1 MELFKLT
8 DITFEKE
15 KTRTFDPAKVSQ
27 FSTETYRYP
36 LDIGRED
43 KGHYVVFYVNE
54 QIATEMAGNKVDG
67 INPTIR
73 SERTASGEAINA
85 GSIINEVSSALRN
98 LSDEVLGGDAAAFL
112 VKTFGPTTAAG
123 MIAGGKEFTNDFL
136 RAGDTITAQ
145 GFTRTVRRISDTF
158 VMYMPDTVAYTFNQN
173 YTNVNMGGGAFA
185 LTASAGKSIVDITQ
199 ALKDPTQLGQIIGKG
214 ISPFV
219 ATGLQKVFGDQS
231 SFVFQ
236 NLTGTVINP
245 QLELLYTSPNFRNF
259 SFEFMFYPR
268 NPAEARRVMSIIRM
282 FEFHQA
288 PEIKSGNAGF
298 FLVPPSE
305 FDIEFHYNGK
315 VNPNLPKYTTSVLTS
330 MDVDYAPN
338 GFSAYELMG
347 DDTPSAGGTGMP
359 VAIRI
364 TLNFQEVD
372 FRTKK
377 TLKAAYGLDINR

>member
-15 KTRTFDPAKVSQ
+15 KTRSFDPAKVSQ

-67 INPTIR
+67 IKPTIR
-73 SERTASGEAINA
+73 SERTPSGEAINA
-85 GSIINEVSSALRN
+85 GSIINTVSDTINKLFDPRFEIDATRN
-98 LSDEVLGGDAAAFL
+98 LVRLFGADAAATIISGATEF
-112 VKTFGPTTAAG
+112 KNQITRTA
-123 MIAGGKEFTNDFL
+123 
-136 RAGDTITAQ
+136 DTITSQ

-173 YTNVNMGGGAFA
+173 YSNVSMGGGAFA
-185 LTASAGKSIVDITQ
+185 LAAAAGKSVVDITK
-199 ALKDPTQLGQIIGKG
+199 ALNNPTELGSIIGKG
-214 ISPFV
+214 ITPFV
-219 ATGLQKVFGDQS
+219 AAGLQKIFGDQG
-231 SFVFQ
+231 SFAFQ

-268 NPAEARRVMSIIRM
+268 NPAEADQVMSIIRM

-347 DDTPSAGGTGMP
+347 DDNPSVGGTGMP
-359 VAIRI
+359 VAIRM

-377 TLKAAYGLDINR
+377 TLKSAYGLSINR